1 MATGNTRKN
10 TSNTSVRPN
19 TYNLQPVAIE
29 NATIMR
35 GSYKNFS
42 GATSQYNRD
51 GKRTFCVRLDDALAA
66 QLEAQGWN
74 VKTRQSKYDDEEE
87 IKYLTVFVR
96 FDQRPPKV
104 FMISDRVKTRLNEQ
118 TIGQLDGADIST
130 ADIIISPYSWEM
142 NGNTGVKAYLQ
153 TGYFTIAKDEF
164 ADKYDFDNIPYQEA
178 LEPEEESIPF

>member
-1 MATGNTRKN
+1 MATGNSRN

-19 TYNLQPVAIE
+19 TYNLQPIAIE
-29 NATIMR
+29 NASIMR

-42 GATSQYNRD
+42 GAVSQYNRD
-51 GKRTFCVRLDDALAA
+51 GKRTFCIRLDDATAA
-66 QLEAQGWN
+66 ELEAQGWN

-104 FMISDRVKTRLNEQ
+104 FMIADRVKTRLNEN

-130 ADIIISPYSWEM
+130 ADIIISPYSWGM
-142 NGNTGVKAYLQ
+142 NGNSGVKAYLQ

-164 ADKYDFDNIPYQEA
+164 ADKYDFDNM
-178 LEPEEESIPF
+178 PEEAILDEDMIPF

>member
-1 MATGNTRKN
+1 MATGNTRKMS
-10 TSNTSVRPN
+10 TASARPN
-19 TYNLQPVAIE
+19 TYNLQPIAIE
-29 NATIMR
+29 NASIMK

-42 GATSQYNRD
+42 GAVGQYNRD

-66 QLEAQGWN
+66 ELEAQGWN
-74 VKTRQSKYDDEEE
+74 VKTRQSKYDDEEA

-104 FMISDRVKTRLNEQ
+104 FMISDRVKTRLNEN

-142 NGNTGVKAYLQ
+142 NGNSGVKAYLQ

-164 ADKYDFDNIPYQEA
+164 ADKYDFDNMPMDEV
-178 LEPEEESIPF
+178 LDEELIPF

>member
-1 MATGNTRKN
+1 MATGNSRN
-10 TSNTSVRPN
+10 NSSNTSTRPN
-19 TYNLQPVAIE
+19 TYNLQPIAIE

-42 GATSQYNRD
+42 GAVGQYNRD
-51 GKRTFCVRLDDALAA
+51 GKRTFCIRLDDNLAN

-74 VKTRQSKYDDEEE
+74 VKTRQPKFDDEEA
-87 IKYLTVFVR
+87 IRYLTVFVR

-104 FMISDRVKTRLNEQ
+104 FMISDRVKTQLNEN
-118 TIGQLDGADIST
+118 TIGQLDSADIST

-142 NGNTGVKAYLQ
+142 NGNSGVKAYLQ

-164 ADKYDFDNIPYQEA
+164 ADKYNFEQMA
-178 LEPEEESIPF
+178 FEEMEEDTIPF

>member
-1 MATGNTRKN
+1 MATGKSRNM
-10 TSNTSVRPN
+10 SNTSVRPN
-19 TYNLQPVAIE
+19 TYNVKTIAIE
-29 NATIMR
+29 NAQIMR

-42 GATSQYNRD
+42 GAVSQYNRD
-51 GKRTFCVRLDDALAA
+51 GKRTFCVRLDDNMAA
-66 QLEAQGWN
+66 QLEEQGWN
-74 VKTRQSKYDDEEE
+74 VKTRQSKYDDEED

-104 FMISDRVKTRLNEQ
+104 FMISDRVKTQLNEN

-142 NGNTGVKAYLQ
+142 NGNNGIKAYLQ

-164 ADKYDFDNIPYQEA
+164 ADKYDFDNMPM
-178 LEPEEESIPF
+178 PMEEVLDEELIPF